1 MTRMSR
7 LSVVSLILL
16 LSLPTAAKAGGYDW
30 TGMYIGLNSGVVFG
44 KGHTDVTVPNEAGS
58 YFGPTSVASIDG
70 IGERKLED
78 LGYTGGVQAG
88 FDQQLG
94 PVVFGLVTDFDRF
107 DLNDSD
113 HVLQTYPCCGPSAY
127 QIQNTLE
134 TDWLFTLRG
143 RLGFALDRLL
153 VFGSGG
159 IAVTDLKEHFEFTDD
174 FGPAQE
180 SGFIRAARIG
190 WTVGGGLE
198 FAIFD
203 HVSVSAEYL
212 HLDFRRKSRVENDFL
227 DNGVLNTSTHMK
239 HSIDLESEIGRV
251 AVNFRF

>member
-1 MTRMSR
+1 MTRMPR
-7 LSVVSLILL
+7 LIVVSLILL
-16 LSLPTAAKAGGYDW
+16 LSVPTVAKADGYDW
-30 TGMYIGLNSGVVFG
+30 TGMYIGINSGVAFG
-44 KGHTDVTVPNEAGS
+44 KGHTDVTARYDPLD
-58 YFGPTSVASIDG
+58 YFDNSSIQSINN

-113 HVLQTYPCCGPSAY
+113 HVLQTYPCCGPAAY

-159 IAVTDLKEHFEFTDD
+159 VAVTDLKEHFEFTDD
-174 FGPAQE
+174 LGPGQE
-180 SGFIRAARIG
+180 SGLIRAARIG

-198 FAIFD
+198 FALFD

-212 HLDFRRKSRVENDFL
+212 HVDFRRKSRVENDFL
-227 DNGVLNTSTHMK
+227 DNGVLDPNNHLK